1 MRIMKVLLAVI
12 LFSASLFPLAAEAK
26 TNFKDVTQDFWAK
39 EDIDF
44 LAENKIIFGYNNGNF
59 GVGDNIRRSDAAM
72 MIVRA
77 LGIETK
83 NRPNPKFKDVN
94 SKSYGY
100 DVIAAVTD
108 EKIFFGN
115 NGEFKPNSTLTRAEM
130 AAILTRAFQLTGKG
144 VNVPFE
150 DVPNNAWHYES
161 VQALLANEITF
172 GYADNTFRPADP
184 ITRAQFSAFL
194 ARAMKQMPQ
203 EEKLE
208 VVKIY

>member
-1 MRIMKVLLAVI
+1 MRMMKVLLAMI
-12 LFSASLFPLAAEAK
+12 LLTVSIFPLAAEAK
-26 TNFKDVTQDFWAK
+26 TDFKDVTQDYWAK
-39 EDIDF
+39 KDIDF
-44 LAENKIIFGYNNGNF
+44 LAESKIIFGYSNGYF

-94 SKSYGY
+94 TTSYGY

-108 EKIFFGN
+108 EGIFLGN
-115 NGEFKPNSTLTRAEM
+115 NGEFKPNNTLTRAEM

-144 VNVPFE
+144 AKVSFT
-150 DVPNNAWHYES
+150 DVPNNAWHYAS

-172 GYADNTFRPADP
+172 GYTDNTFRPTGY

-194 ARAMKQMPQ
+194 ARAMNQTPQ